1 MLIAKGAQ
9 MKYTKGFGTFTAEQ
23 MSILET
29 LQEIEDVVTI
39 AKIEAPKGN
48 VELAVTN
55 LDEALDYIKHIRH
68 KVEIALR
75 HVPESVQEKYF
86 L

>member
-1 MLIAKGAQ
+1 
-9 MKYTKGFGTFTAEQ
+9 MKYTKGFGTFTTEQ

-39 AKIEAPKGN
+39 AKTVAPKGEI
-48 VELAVTN
+48 ELAITN
-55 LDEALDYIKHIRH
+55 LNEALDSIEHIRR
-68 KVEIALR
+68 KVEIAIK
-75 HVPESVQEKYF
+75 HIPESVQEKYF

>member
-1 MLIAKGAQ
+1 
-9 MKYTKGFGTFTAEQ
+9 MKYVKGFGNFTTDQ

-39 AKIEAPKGN
+39 AKTVAPKGDI
-48 VELAVTN
+48 ELALTN
-55 LDEALDYIKHIRH
+55 LAQAFDYIEHIRR
-68 KVEIALR
+68 KVEIAMR

>member
-1 MLIAKGAQ
+1 
-9 MKYTKGFGTFTAEQ
+9 MKYTKGFGTFTTEQ

-48 VELAVTN
+48 VEFAITN
-55 LDEALDYIKHIRH
+55 LNEALDYIEHVRR

-75 HVPESVQEKYF
+75 HVPDTTQEKYF

>member
-1 MLIAKGAQ
+1 
-9 MKYTKGFGTFTAEQ
+9 MKYTKGFGTFTTEQ

-48 VELAVTN
+48 IKLAITN
-55 LDEALDYIKHIRH
+55 LDEASDYIEHVRR
-68 KVEIALR
+68 KVEIALL
-75 HVPESVQEKYF
+75 HVPKSVQEKYF

>member
-1 MLIAKGAQ
+1 
-9 MKYTKGFGTFTAEQ
+9 MKYTKGFGTFTTKQ

-39 AKIEAPKGN
+39 AKIDAPKGN
-48 VELAVTN
+48 VKLVVTN
-55 LDEALDYIKHIRH
+55 LDAALSYIEHVRRKA
-68 KVEIALR
+68 EIALR
-75 HVPESVQEKYF
+75 HVPDATQEKYF

>member
-1 MLIAKGAQ
+1 
-9 MKYTKGFGTFTAEQ
+9 MKYVKQSGPFTTEQ

-48 VELAVTN
+48 VELAITN
-55 LDEALDYIKHIRH
+55 LDEALDYIEHVRK

-75 HVPESVQEKYF
+75 HVPDATQEKYF

>member
-9 MKYTKGFGTFTAEQ
+9 MKYTKGFGTFTTEQ

-48 VELAVTN
+48 VELAITN
-55 LDEALDYIKHIRH
+55 LDEALDYIKHIWH

>member
-1 MLIAKGAQ
+1 
-9 MKYTKGFGTFTAEQ
+9 MKYTKGFGTFTTEQ

-29 LQEIEDVVTI
+29 LQEIEDVVAI
-39 AKIEAPKGN
+39 AKIETPKGN
-48 VELAVTN
+48 VELAITN
-55 LDEALDYIKHIRH
+55 LDQALGYIEHVRR

>member
-1 MLIAKGAQ
+1 
-9 MKYTKGFGTFTAEQ
+9 MKYTKGFGTFTTEQ

-48 VELAVTN
+48 VELAITN
-55 LDEALDYIKHIRH
+55 LDEVLDYIEHVRK
-68 KVEIALR
+68 KVEIAMK

>member
-1 MLIAKGAQ
+1 
-9 MKYTKGFGTFTAEQ
+9 MKYTKGFGTFTTEQ

-39 AKIEAPKGN
+39 AKIETPKGN
-48 VELAVTN
+48 VELAITN
-55 LDEALDYIKHIRH
+55 LDAVLSYIKHVRK

-75 HVPESVQEKYF
+75 HVPDATQEKYF

>member
-1 MLIAKGAQ
+1 
-9 MKYTKGFGTFTAEQ
+9 MKYAKIGGKYTTEQ
-23 MSILET
+23 ESILET

-48 VELAVTN
+48 IELAITN
-55 LDEALDYIKHIRH
+55 LDQALDYIEHIRR

>member
-1 MLIAKGAQ
+1 
-9 MKYTKGFGTFTAEQ
+9 MKYTKGFGTFTTEQ

-48 VELAVTN
+48 AKLAITN
-55 LDEALDYIKHIRH
+55 LDAVLSYIKHVRK

-75 HVPESVQEKYF
+75 HVPEATQEKYF

>member
-1 MLIAKGAQ
+1 
-9 MKYTKGFGTFTAEQ
+9 MKYTKGFGTFTTEQ

-29 LQEIEDVVTI
+29 LQEIKDVVTI

-48 VELAVTN
+48 VKLAITN
-55 LDEALDYIKHIRH
+55 LDAALDYIGHVRR

>member
-1 MLIAKGAQ
+1 
-9 MKYTKGFGTFTAEQ
+9 MKYTKGFGAFTTEQ

-48 VELAVTN
+48 VELAITN
-55 LDEALDYIKHIRH
+55 LDEALDYIEHVRK

-75 HVPESVQEKYF
+75 HVPDATQEKYF

>member
-1 MLIAKGAQ
+1 
-9 MKYTKGFGTFTAEQ
+9 MKYTKGFGTFTTEQ

-39 AKIEAPKGN
+39 AKIEAPKSN
-48 VELAVTN
+48 TELAITN
-55 LDEALDYIKHIRH
+55 LNQALDYIEYIRR
-68 KVEIALR
+68 KVKIAMK

>member
-1 MLIAKGAQ
+1 
-9 MKYTKGFGTFTAEQ
+9 MKYTKGFGTFTTEQ

-48 VELAVTN
+48 IKLAITN
-55 LDEALDYIKHIRH
+55 LNQASDYIEHTRR

-75 HVPESVQEKYF
+75 HVSESVQEKYF

>member
-1 MLIAKGAQ
+1 
-9 MKYTKGFGTFTAEQ
+9 MKYVKRPGPFTTEQ

-48 VELAVTN
+48 AKLAITN
-55 LDEALDYIKHIRH
+55 LDMALDYIEHVRE

-75 HVPESVQEKYF
+75 HVPDATQEKY
-86 L
+86 LL

>member
-1 MLIAKGAQ
+1 M
-9 MKYTKGFGTFTAEQ
+9 MKYTNGFGTFTTEQ

-29 LQEIEDVVTI
+29 LQEIEDVVAI
-39 AKIEAPKGN
+39 AKTVAPKGEI
-48 VELAVTN
+48 ELAITN
-55 LDEALDYIKHIRH
+55 LNEALDYIEHIRR
-68 KVEIALR
+68 KVEIAMK